1 MEVLQLPKSRTEAVE
16 FVEYAVLLLPAEEET
31 AVRPPKEDTRVPSL
45 PAEDEGW
52 RRKNDLALST

>member
-45 PAEDEGW
+45 PA
-52 RRKNDLALST
+52 